1 MINLTNSVPLDL
13 RRMSKPAVIF
23 VAAAMAVTAGCVGVI
38 ANYGL
43 ALGLGESIAAAL
55 AALAGMAVIHLA
67 FMRAQPREDARVDQL
82 DRIAGDLIERVEAIE
97 ARFERIEGVMGDR
110 ARSVTKPLVEEIAA
124 LGSLVTTVAKEV
136 AAHDLAIARLGK
148 TRSEP
153 PVAPPAPAP
162 VIMAPPPSPQ
172 VIPETQFTPEPPWRS
187 PREPR
192 AAAPPPIVR
201 RASKAPAP
209 EAFDPGAEDDGGQPA
224 LILRIERALAEDRIE
239 PYLQPVVT
247 LPSRRPAHYEAV
259 ARLVEDD
266 GVTVAEEFLAAAA
279 AARRLPFID
288 RRVLERCASVAL
300 RVSARGGGLLFVN
313 IARETLADQTAF
325 GAVSALLETQQELR
339 RLLVFELT
347 QADFEALP
355 ERERASVEAL
365 AAQGVRLSIDRA
377 EDLRLD
383 PRALARQGVRF
394 VKIRAERLLDPE
406 AASGL
411 AIHPADLSS
420 LLARNGV
427 ELIATHVE
435 EERTVPELLDM
446 EVRLAQGELFG
457 VPRPVRPAAPER
469 GRAEPINP
477 RLAPR
482 SASR

>member
-1 MINLTNSVPLDL
+1 
-13 RRMSKPAVIF
+13 MSKPALFF

-38 ANYGL
+38 AHYGL

-67 FMRAQPREDARVDQL
+67 FLRAQPREDSRVDQL

-148 TRSEP
+148 ARSEP
-153 PVAPPAPAP
+153 QLVSPTPAP
-162 VIMAPPPSPQ
+162 VIMAPPPPAPQ
-172 VIPETQFTPEPPWRS
+172 IVPEPQFAPEPPRRS
-187 PREPR
+187 PREPH
-192 AAAPPPIVR
+192 AAVAPPAAR
-201 RASKAPAP
+201 RGAKAPAP

-239 PYLQPVVT
+239 PFLQPVVT

-266 GVTVAEEFLAAAA
+266 GVTVAEEFLQAAAA
-279 AARRLPFID
+279 SRRLPHID
-288 RRVLERCASVAL
+288 RRIIERCASVAL

-313 IARETLADQTAF
+313 VARETLADQTAF
-325 GAVSALLETQQELR
+325 GAISGLLETQQELR
-339 RLLVFELT
+339 RLLVFELP
-347 QADFEALP
+347 QADFEALS

-365 AAQGVRLSIDRA
+365 AGQGVRLSIDRT

-383 PRALARQGVRF
+383 PRALARRGVRF
-394 VKIRAERLLDPE
+394 VKIRAERLLDPD
-406 AASGL
+406 AAGGL
-411 AIHPADLSS
+411 AIHPADLSN

-469 GRAEPINP
+469 GRPEPGSP
-477 RLAPR
+477 RLVPR
-482 SASR
+482 AATR

>member
-1 MINLTNSVPLDL
+1 
-13 RRMSKPAVIF
+13 MSKPALFF

-67 FMRAQPREDARVDQL
+67 FLRAQPREDSRVDQL

-148 TRSEP
+148 AGSERPVVP
-153 PVAPPAPAP
+153 PTVAP
-162 VIMAPPPSPQ
+162 VIMAPPPPPPAPQ
-172 VIPETQFTPEPPWRS
+172 VVPEPQFAPEPPRRS

-192 AAAPPPIVR
+192 AAVAPPAAR
-201 RASKAPAP
+201 RGAKAPAP

-224 LILRIERALAEDRIE
+224 LILSIERALAEDRIE

-266 GVTVAEEFLAAAA
+266 GVTVAEEFLEAAAA
-279 AARRLPFID
+279 SRRLPHID
-288 RRVLERCASVAL
+288 RRIIERCASVAL

-313 IARETLADQTAF
+313 VARETLADQTAF
-325 GAVSALLETQQELR
+325 GAISGLLETQQELR
-339 RLLVFELT
+339 RLLVFELP
-347 QADFEALP
+347 QADFEALS

-365 AAQGVRLSIDRA
+365 AGQGVRLSVDRA

-406 AASGL
+406 AAGGL
-411 AIHPADLSS
+411 AIHPADLSN

-469 GRAEPINP
+469 GRPEPGSP
-477 RLAPR
+477 RLVPR
-482 SASR
+482 SATR